1 MKKEIVANLLKVKSI
16 ITIALTLVFAA
27 MLIAGLFVPV
37 AIPQEFI
44 MIYTTI
50 ISFYFG
56 TQYQKGVSANE
67 QSQSS
72 KSGGD
77 SPL

>member
-56 TQYQKGVSANE
+56 AQYQKGVSTNE

-72 KSGGD
+72 KSSGD

>member
-1 MKKEIVANLLKVKSI
+1 MSEVRKNLLKVKSI
-16 ITIALTLVFAA
+16 ITIVLTIVFAA
-27 MLIAGLFVPV
+27 MLIVGLFIPV
-37 AIPQEFI
+37 TIPQEFI

-56 TQYQKGVSANE
+56 TQYQKGVNNNE

-72 KSGGD
+72 D
-77 SPL
+77 SVGRSTL

>member
-1 MKKEIVANLLKVKSI
+1 MSEVRKNLLKVKSI
-16 ITIALTLVFAA
+16 ITIVLTIVFAA
-27 MLIAGLFVPV
+27 MLIVGLFIPV
-37 AIPQEFI
+37 TIPQEFI

-56 TQYQKGVSANE
+56 TQYQKGVNNNE

-72 KSGGD
+72 D
-77 SPL
+77 SVGRPTL

>member
-1 MKKEIVANLLKVKSI
+1 MSEVWKNLLKVKSI
-16 ITIALTLVFAA
+16 ITIVLTIVFAA
-27 MLIAGLFVPV
+27 MLIVGLFIPV
-37 AIPQEFI
+37 TIPQEFI

-56 TQYQKGVSANE
+56 TQYQKGVNNNE

-72 KSGGD
+72 D
-77 SPL
+77 SVGRSTL

>member
-56 TQYQKGVSANE
+56 TQYQKGVNANE

-72 KSGGD
+72 NSSGD
-77 SPL
+77 SSL

>member
-56 TQYQKGVSANE
+56 TQYQKGVSTNE

-72 KSGGD
+72 KSSGD